1 MELTYMGCRV
11 VPGRREQR
19 PSAGSWMDVS
29 ALPRCSV
36 QAGPVRR
43 GPFRCGVRG
52 ARAFRTASAST
63 GRPSAPRCRTTGGRL
78 RWLALARANG
88 DRRTRGPSRGG
99 SRVQAAVHALDGGAL
114 IELPFHGQH
123 EPDRL
128 PCCRFGL
135 HILLALRRAGVQP
148 LHLSIRP
155 DRGTGVRSPGK
166 SHRLGNG
173 HPSAGTPF
181 ERGPGV
187 RQVSRNGVRGS
198 SGLCRPIP
206 LRIKLLW
213 LPAVVSR
220 FDHVVQ
226 PPVTP
231 HAIRLGT
238 NHICLQKQKVSSI
251 LNRCCLD

>member
-88 DRRTRGPSRGG
+88 DRRTRVLP
-99 SRVQAAVHALDGGAL
+99 AAVHAFRRLFTRSTVVRSLNCLSTGSMNPIAFRAAVSDCISCLRSGERGYSRFTSRSGQTAAL
-114 IELPFHGQH
+114 ECVPRGNPIVSAMGIHPRV
-123 EPDRL
+123 RL
-128 PCCRFGL
+128 R
-135 HILLALRRAGVQP
+135 ARARRAT
-148 LHLSIRP
+148 SFSK
-155 DRGTGVRSPGK
+155 RGSRIFRLVPTHTPENQTVMAPRGRIEVRSCRSASGHSPRHPPGY
-166 SHRLGNG
+166 
-173 HPSAGTPF
+173 
-181 ERGPGV
+181 
-187 RQVSRNGVRGS
+187 
-198 SGLCRPIP
+198 
-206 LRIKLLW
+206 
-213 LPAVVSR
+213 
-220 FDHVVQ
+220 
-226 PPVTP
+226 
-231 HAIRLGT
+231 
-238 NHICLQKQKVSSI
+238 
-251 LNRCCLD
+251 